1 MLYAESMSVLT
12 RWQDMKVPSLHPT
25 RLTQSKTMY
34 SLYTNPNLLT
44 SAQLTTIWTMSG
56 YDAPFH
62 LSEECSNANVAGPRA
77 IVATAQSGLWIGK
90 LSPFHQTWYYMS
102 RKSRLYSDRGRLR
115 IQTHPIYLSMS
126 NTTYSMYTDPSLL
139 TFPGWAII
147 MVIVYTVKD
156 IPDVV
161 AGQYGQPFGSLCLQ
175 VLGKNA
181 GLAMFSL
188 NIIAQFFVGQGCTIT
203 ATRVIFAYSRDGA
216 LPGSRY
222 WSRVSGKTYTPVW
235 ATWGVLTVAALLGL
249 LMFASPVAIGAV
261 FSIGAIGQY
270 TAFTF
275 PVALKLFFDNGPV
288 KRFRP
293 GPWHLGRFSR
303 PLGAIAVAWWLII
316 VPALCFPAVK
326 GSDLT
331 LLTMNWTCLIYGGSM
346 TLALSWYAVDARK
359 WFKGPRINV
368 EHTNAVLEGRENESS
383 ESASG
388 EKVAHTTELK
398 L

>member
-1 MLYAESMSVLT
+1 MGF
-12 RWQDMKVPSLHPT
+12 
-25 RLTQSKTMY
+25 
-34 SLYTNPNLLT
+34 
-44 SAQLTTIWTMSG
+44 LTTIWTMSG

-62 LSEECSNANVAGPRA
+62 LSEECSNANIAGPRA
-77 IVATAQSGLWIGK
+77 IVATAQSGLW
-90 LSPFHQTWYYMS
+90 M
-102 RKSRLYSDRGRLR
+102 
-115 IQTHPIYLSMS
+115 
-126 NTTYSMYTDPSLL
+126 
-139 TFPGWAII
+139 GWAII

-156 IPDVV
+156 ITDVV

-175 VLGKNA
+175 VLGRNA

-275 PVALKLFFDNGPV
+275 PVGLKLFFDNGPV

-303 PLGAIAVAWWLII
+303 PLGAIAVAWWLLI

-326 GSDLT
+326 GEDLT

-346 TLALSWYAVDARK
+346 TLALTWYAVDARK

-368 EHTNAVLEGRENESS
+368 EHTNILEGRGEESS

-388 EKVAHTTELK
+388 EKVAHSTTELK
-398 L
+398 V